1 MEKYNIEKYNI
12 DKEYG
17 KEQENK
23 SEDYIKNYFKQT
35 TLKKLSRFNK
45 FDFEGDTALFEVKTR
60 RNNYKDYPTTMIGYN
75 KILHAQNC
83 EQDVYFIFQYLDG
96 NYYYKYCKDETFEIK
111 KGGRF
116 DRGRPETDYYY
127 YIPIEKLIKI
137 DLN

>member
-1 MEKYNIEKYNI
+1 MDKFKI
-12 DKEYG
+12 DEDFG

-23 SEDYIKNYFKQT
+23 AEEYIQTYFKQT
-35 TLKKLSRFNK
+35 TLKKLSKFNK

-60 RNNYKDYPTTMIGYN
+60 RNNYNKYPTTMIGYN
-75 KILHAQNC
+75 KILACKKC
-83 EQDVYFIFQYLDG
+83 EKDVYFIFQYLDG
-96 NYYYKYCKDETFEIK
+96 NYYYKYSIDESFEIK
-111 KGGRF
+111 KAGRF

>member
-17 KEQENK
+17 KEQETK
-23 SEDYIKNYFKQT
+23 SEEYIKNYFKQT

-83 EQDVYFIFQYLDG
+83 KQDVFFIFQYLDG
-96 NYYYKYCKDETFEIK
+96 NYYYKYSNDESFEIK

-116 DRGRPETDYYY
+116 DRGRPESNYYCF
-127 YIPIEKLIKI
+127 IPIEKLIKI

>member
-1 MEKYNIEKYNI
+1 MEKFKI
-12 DKEYG
+12 DEDFG

-23 SEDYIKNYFKQT
+23 SEEYIKDYFKQA

-60 RNNYKDYPTTMIGYN
+60 RNNYNKYPSTMIGYN
-75 KILHAQNC
+75 KILACKKC
-83 EQDVYFIFQYLDG
+83 EKDVYFIFQYIDG
-96 NYYYKYCKDETFEIK
+96 NYYYKYCKDDSFEIK

-116 DRGRPETDYYY
+116 DRGRVELDYYCF
-127 YIPIEKLIKI
+127 IPIEKLIKI